1 MKILNFGSCNIDY
14 VYDVD
19 HIVQPGET
27 LVADGLSKFPGG
39 KGLNQ
44 SIAIAKAGAEVY
56 FAGCIGTDD
65 TMLRPILKQAG
76 VDISNLLAVEEPTG
90 QAIIQVDK
98 HGENSIVIYR
108 GANGAVTKE
117 YIDEV
122 LVPFEKGDILLLQNE
137 ISNLLYL
144 VEKAAKKGM
153 KIILNPSPFKDT
165 LKKINLNDLY
175 CVMLNE
181 TEAMQWCGS
190 EHPYDF
196 LVWAQKEYPQLQV
209 VLTLGKKGSIFLK
222 AGELYRQQAYKV
234 SAVDT
239 TAAGDTFTGYFVAG
253 LCSELKMPEVLKR
266 ASAASAIAVSKK
278 GAASSIP
285 TYKEVEALID
295 TMQPGVI
302 DSQKERE
309 EIVKSYI
316 SAHLSDIKLG
326 DIAGLLGYN
335 EDHAGRWI
343 RKCFGMSFSDLLQ
356 KERCRA
362 AADYLC
368 NTELTVEEIIG
379 KVGYSNGSFFR
390 KIFSEYYQMSPKEYR
405 KISRNNKF

>member
-1 MKILNFGSCNIDY
+1 MKILNFGSCNVDY

-19 HIVQPGET
+19 HIVRPGET
-27 LVADGLSKFPGG
+27 LVADKLSKFPGG

-44 SIAIAKAGAEVY
+44 SIAIAKAGAKVY
-56 FAGCIGTDD
+56 FAGCIGEDD

-76 VDISNLLAVEEPTG
+76 VDINNLLPVKEPTG

-98 HGENSIVIYR
+98 NGENSIVIYR

-117 YIDEV
+117 YIDKV
-122 LVPFEKGDILLLQNE
+122 LGQFEKGAILLLQNE

-144 VEKAAKKGM
+144 IEKAAEKGM
-153 KIILNPSPFKDT
+153 KIILNPSPFEEA
-165 LKKINLNDLY
+165 LKKIDLNDLY

-196 LVWAQKEYPQLQV
+196 LIWAQKEYPQLQV

-222 AGELYRQQAYKV
+222 NGELYRQQAFKV

-253 LCSELKMPEVLKR
+253 LCGETEIPQSLRR

-285 TYKEVEALID
+285 TCEEVEQLID
-295 TMQPGVI
+295 TMQLSAMDG
-302 DSQKERE
+302 QKERE
-309 EIVKSYI
+309 EIVKSYV
-316 SAHLSDIKLG
+316 SAHLSDIKLS
-326 DIAGLLGYN
+326 DVAGLLGYN
-335 EDHAGRWI
+335 EDHASRWI
-343 RKCFGMSFSDLLQ
+343 QKYFGMSFSDLLQ

-362 AADYLC
+362 AAEYLQ
-368 NTELTVEEIIG
+368 NTELTIEEIIR

-390 KIFSEYYQMSPKEYR
+390 KIFQEYYQMSPKEYR
-405 KISRNNKF
+405 RNKRNG

>member
-1 MKILNFGSCNIDY
+1 
-14 VYDVD
+14 
-19 HIVQPGET
+19 
-27 LVADGLSKFPGG
+27 
-39 KGLNQ
+39 
-44 SIAIAKAGAEVY
+44 
-56 FAGCIGTDD
+56 
-65 TMLRPILKQAG
+65 
-76 VDISNLLAVEEPTG
+76 
-90 QAIIQVDK
+90 
-98 HGENSIVIYR
+98 
-108 GANGAVTKE
+108 
-117 YIDEV
+117 
-122 LVPFEKGDILLLQNE
+122 
-137 ISNLLYL
+137 
-144 VEKAAKKGM
+144 
-153 KIILNPSPFKDT
+153 
-165 LKKINLNDLY
+165 
-175 CVMLNE
+175 
-181 TEAMQWCGS
+181 
-190 EHPYDF
+190 
-196 LVWAQKEYPQLQV
+196 
-209 VLTLGKKGSIFLK
+209 
-222 AGELYRQQAYKV
+222 
-234 SAVDT
+234 
-239 TAAGDTFTGYFVAG
+239 
-253 LCSELKMPEVLKR
+253 MPEVLKR

-343 RKCFGMSFSDLLQ
+343 QKCFGMSFSDLLQ